1 MKPLSD
7 LHLDPQEN
15 KHPLVQNGKLML
27 VACKVT
33 GYPLRWK
40 EFQAMHLS
48 LYLNHEGRV
57 LLQVIDRPG
66 ISGLADVLGKKL
78 IYFVHL

>member
-1 MKPLSD
+1 M
-7 LHLDPQEN
+7 
-15 KHPLVQNGKLML
+15 HP
-27 VACKVT
+27 
-33 GYPLRWK
+33 
-40 EFQAMHLS
+40 S
-48 LYLNHEGRV
+48 LYLNHEGRA